1 MGPKILRCDALIVII
16 FKIGRDHELDS
27 RMLWEGVKEQSK
39 GTTIIR
45 SRVGCATHYL
55 IVDDTY
61 ERLKTTFPGDIAAL
75 SIAKGLRAE
84 ENMESVAPEPVVEE
98 IDGS

>member
-1 MGPKILRCDALIVII
+1 MRGGKRTIKRYNNHQVKGRLCYALPC
-16 FKIGRDHELDS
+16 S
-27 RMLWEGVKEQSK
+27 
-39 GTTIIR
+39 
-45 SRVGCATHYL
+45 
-55 IVDDTY
+55 Y